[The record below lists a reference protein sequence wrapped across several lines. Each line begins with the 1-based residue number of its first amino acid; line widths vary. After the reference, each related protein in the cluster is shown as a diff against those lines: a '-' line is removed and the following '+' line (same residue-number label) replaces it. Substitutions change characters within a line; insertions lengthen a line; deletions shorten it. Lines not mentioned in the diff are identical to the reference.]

1 MKTATLLFTLLLL
14 AGSNLYAQ
22 FSPFSPPAH
31 LEQVVGNTTV
41 SIDYDRPASRGR
53 KIFGGLVPYDKR
65 WQTGASGTRIS
76 FSRAVTFGGQEVP
89 AGSYGLLVIPS
100 QDEWT
105 ILLNTNAD
113 EFGFVE
119 YDEAKNI
126 AQFKVPVTKAGRF
139 YDAYSVDLDI
149 SPDNA
154 QLYLSWTDVQV
165 SIPIVTSTEELA
177 MMYIDSLL
185 VAPVPVSSDPY
196 FQAAKYLLFTRRGD
210 AKAPAIVH
218 LLQRVDK
225 GYYPYTMLTEAYI
238 HLGQKAK
245 ALATI
250 DQGVEA
256 TKREFAHR
264 PERLLSIL
272 KSWEETRNEVKA
284 L

>member
-1 MKTATLLFTLLLL
+1 MKKATLLLPLLLL

-22 FSPFSPPAH
+22 FTPFSPPGH
-31 LEQVVGNTTV
+31 LDQEVGNTKI

-76 FSRAVTFGGQEVP
+76 FSRAVTFGGNEIP
-89 AGSYGLLVIPS
+89 AGAYGLLVIPS
-100 QDEWT
+100 QNEWT
-105 ILLNTNAD
+105 IILNTNAD

-119 YDEAKNI
+119 YDEAKDI
-126 AQFKVPVTKAGRF
+126 ARFKVPVTKAGRF
-139 YDAYSVDLDI
+139 YDAYSVDLDV

-165 SIPIVTSTEELA
+165 RIPIDTRTEALA
-177 MMYIDSLL
+177 MRYIDSLL
-185 VAPVPVSSDPY
+185 LAPVPVSSDPY
-196 FQAAKYLLFTRRGD
+196 FQAARYLLFTRRAD
-210 AKAPAIVH
+210 EKAPAIVH
-218 LLQRVDK
+218 KLQQVDK
-225 GYYPYTMLTEAYI
+225 GYYPYRMLTEAYVN
-238 HLGQKAK
+238 LGQKAE
-245 ALATI
+245 ALETI
-250 DQGVEA
+250 NQGVEA

-272 KSWEETRNEVKA
+272 EFWEEERRKVKA